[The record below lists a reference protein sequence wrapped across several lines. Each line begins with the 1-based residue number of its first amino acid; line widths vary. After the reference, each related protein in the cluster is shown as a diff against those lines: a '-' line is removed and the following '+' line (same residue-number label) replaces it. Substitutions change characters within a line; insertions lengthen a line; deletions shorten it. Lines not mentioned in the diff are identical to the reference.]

1 VSLGTLLVVED
12 DDAIRRGL
20 VDAVKFAGYRVLEAA
35 DGPGGL
41 DIALGADVDLVL
53 LDILLPGI
61 DGLTVL
67 REIRTMRSG
76 LPVIMLTAKGEEADR
91 VRGLR
96 LGADDYVI
104 KPFSATELLA
114 RIEAVLR
121 RSAERPAH
129 VSEVSLSGCTVNFE
143 RREVCFDSGERV
155 TLPQREA
162 EVLAYLVANAGRAVS
177 RDELLQRVWGVDPR
191 GMNTRTVDMA
201 VARLR
206 EQLRDDSGSPTMIL
220 TVRAKGYMLAQNDAA
235 SGEESDS
242 AEKTG
247 EIEHGA
253 DA

>member
-12 DDAIRRGL
+12 DEAIRRGL

-35 DGPGGL
+35 DGPSGL
-41 DIALGADVDLVL
+41 DVALGADVDLVL

-129 VSEVSLSGCTVNFE
+129 VSEVSLAGCRVNFE
-143 RREVCFDSGERV
+143 RREVCFESGERV

-206 EQLRDDSGSPTMIL
+206 EQLRDDSGSPSMIL
-220 TVRAKGYMLAQNDAA
+220 TVRAKGYMLAQNDAEPGDKA
-235 SGEESDS
+235 SEL
-242 AEKTG
+242 
-247 EIEHGA
+247 EHEAGA
-253 DA
+253 